1 MNAFT
6 FRHGTDFD
14 PCTLSLSGEW
24 RATSFKWLAMAAGSR
39 RIVRLAGR
47 SPDLQA
53 IRRSHIEEVRH
64 CLANARRRA
73 GWARE
78 CGHRLP

>member
-6 FRHGTDFD
+6 LRHGADFD
-14 PCTLSLSGEW
+14 PFTLSLSGEW
-24 RATSFKWLAMAAGSR
+24 PATSFQWLAMAAGSR

-64 CLANARRRA
+64 CLANARQRA